1 MKLEKEFTV
10 AAPLSRAWQ
19 TLTDVNAIVSCL
31 PGQEL
36 RPVDGVH
43 IGRVELIDAG
53 RKLSCEAMV
62 RSIDQDDDEHV
73 ATIALRARQ
82 LGGPAV
88 GSVTMQGRLA
98 ADDGRTRVA
107 LSADV
112 LSAGHEPN
120 GAFDGAA
127 RGLFEEVAE
136 RLEQRLMAP
145 PAHPPSPPAH
155 PPSPRDA
162 AAATPERASAARHAP
177 DARLIAAG
185 GLVLAAAVLGRVLA
199 RRRR

>member
-127 RGLFEEVAE
+127 RGLFDDRHLARETARRSRAVSG
-136 RLEQRLMAP
+136 RLAIP
-145 PAHPPSPPAH
+145 WPPSPSIRS
-155 PPSPRDA
+155 SPRDPRARA
-162 AAATPERASAARHAP
+162 AW
-177 DARLIAAG
+177 
-185 GLVLAAAVLGRVLA
+185 
-199 RRRR
+199 